1 MIFVQEEKGKKT
13 MGKFIDMDKLVL
25 PKGTV
30 DKIQKRGVPAILD
43 WLAEQESIEV
53 VRCKDCK
60 FWNIKTVKKSDYC
73 LCTHYCCIKEANG
86 FCDFGERRKTE

>member
-1 MIFVQEEKGKKT
+1 

-43 WLAEQESIEV
+43 WLAEQKSIEV
-53 VRCKDCK
+53 VYCRECKY
-60 FWNIKTVKKSDYC
+60 NIGKYYC
-73 LCTHYCCIKEANG
+73 PETDADICDEPNAFCSHGERKEA
-86 FCDFGERRKTE
+86 E